1 MKVRFVMQKR
11 PASLDAHNRLILAFV
26 AALVT
31 FFLTLGHLKLSVQS
45 IAVWNA
51 FAWTVIIL
59 AWVRIVFADPRTS
72 VQGARLQ
79 DTTRFV
85 IFVFVILAAV
95 TSLFAVAILI
105 GGAKGLGSRA
115 LTEHL
120 ILAGAT
126 VLSSWFLIHT
136 VFAMHYAHAY
146 YRDSDDDPNT
156 IEGAGLEFPNQTEP
170 DFLDFAYFSFV
181 IGMTCQVSDVQVS
194 SQSMRRLTLV
204 HGLLS
209 FLFNTVILALSINL
223 ASSLV

>member
-1 MKVRFVMQKR
+1 MQKR
-11 PASLDAHNRLILAFV
+11 LASLDAHNRLILGVVV
-26 AALVT
+26 ALIT
-31 FFLTLGHLKLSVQS
+31 FFSTLGHLKVSIQS

-51 FAWTVIIL
+51 FAWTIIL
-59 AWVRIVFADPRTS
+59 LSWIRIVFADARTS
-72 VQGARLQ
+72 VQAARLQ
-79 DTTRFV
+79 DTTRSV
-85 IFVFVILAAV
+85 IFLFVILAAV

-105 GGAKGLGSRA
+105 GAAKGLGRRA

-146 YRDSDDDPNT
+146 YRDRDDDPNT
-156 IEGAGLEFPNQTEP
+156 IEGAGLDFPNQKEP

-181 IGMTCQVSDVQVS
+181 IGMTCQVSDVQVT
-194 SQSMRRLTLV
+194 SQSIRRLALV

>member
-1 MKVRFVMQKR
+1 METRL
-11 PASLDAHNRLILAFV
+11 AGLDAHNRLILAFI

-31 FFLTLGHLKLSVQS
+31 FLLTLGHLDIAVQS

-59 AWVRIVFADPRTS
+59 AWVRIVFADARTS
-72 VQGARLQ
+72 VQGARIQ
-79 DTTRFV
+79 DTTRSA
-85 IFVFVILAAV
+85 IFLFVILAAV

-105 GGAKGLGSRA
+105 GGAKGLGPRV

-120 ILAGAT
+120 VLAGTT

-146 YRDSDDDPNT
+146 YRDRDNDPNT
-156 IEGAGLEFPNQTEP
+156 IEGAGLEFPNQKEP

-194 SQSMRRLTLV
+194 SQGIRRLALV

-223 ASSLV
+223 ASSLL